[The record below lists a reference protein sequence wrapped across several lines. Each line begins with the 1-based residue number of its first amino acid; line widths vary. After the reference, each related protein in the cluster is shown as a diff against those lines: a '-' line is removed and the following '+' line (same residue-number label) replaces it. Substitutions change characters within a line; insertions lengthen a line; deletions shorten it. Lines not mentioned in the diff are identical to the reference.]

1 MAHHAVLVSPPCGT
15 RPSSSSGGVS
25 QAYQGFPNAVASLL
39 PEGERICQS
48 HVEDRHKILGHDAA
62 VATND
67 PAANVSQERVS
78 KSRHRPTG

>member
-1 MAHHAVLVSPPCGT
+1 MPYWSLLLAGPAQVPAV
-15 RPSSSSGGVS
+15 GGVS

-67 PAANVSQERVS
+67 PAANVFQERVS
-78 KSRHRPTG
+78 KGRHRPTG